1 MKGTDEYSDF
11 RAFLNQKAM
20 ERGLLRDYSR
30 ETKGVKRVEVV
41 AEEVAPV
48 VYDCDEFMYSVAI

>member
-20 ERGLLRDYSR
+20 ERGLLRDYGR
-30 ETKGVKRVEVV
+30 ETKRNKNRVAE

-48 VYDCDEFMYSVAI
+48 VYDCDEFMASVEI

>member
-1 MKGTDEYSDF
+1 
-11 RAFLNQKAM
+11 M